1 MPQELGDSA
10 FADAGIPMAF
20 VAPSQERGGLGRIL
34 AANGAM
40 AFFTGRTKEDL
51 SGLSFADLVHRD
63 DVALFEDLIARLCRG
78 DMETC
83 SFEKRFEHA
92 DGHRTW
98 GLVTVAQGHEL
109 TGNRQ
114 GALVVQVHDISER
127 KHFVGQLE
135 YFADHDPLTGLPNRS
150 LLNQRLRQIFFQI
163 LDILQP
169 HAEPQHAFAYAHFE
183 AAGHGN
189 ALMRCGRRMRQN

>member
-1 MPQELGDSA
+1 MPLELGDSA

-20 VAPSQERGGLGRIL
+20 VAPSQERGGLGSIV

-40 AFFTGRTKEDL
+40 AFFAGRSMEEL
-51 SGLSFADLVHRD
+51 RGLAFADLVHRD
-63 DVALFEDLIARLCRG
+63 DVALGEDQLARLSSG
-78 DMETC
+78 QVESC

-98 GLVTVAQGHEL
+98 GLVTVAQGHDA
-109 TGNRQ
+109 GGSRQ

-135 YFADHDPLTGLPNRS
+135 YFADHDPLTS
-150 LLNQRLRQIFFQI
+150 LFN
-163 LDILQP
+163 
-169 HAEPQHAFAYAHFE
+169 
-183 AAGHGN
+183 
-189 ALMRCGRRMRQN
+189 